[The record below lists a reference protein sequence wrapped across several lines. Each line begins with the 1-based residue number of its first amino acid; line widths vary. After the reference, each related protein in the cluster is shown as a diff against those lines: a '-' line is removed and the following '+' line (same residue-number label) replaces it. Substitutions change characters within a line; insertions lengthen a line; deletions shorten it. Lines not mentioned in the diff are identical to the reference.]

1 MKMLKSDF
9 TSAVQGTSVQQTLH
23 PSMRV
28 RALLQQT
35 FTALSTLATVR
46 LSLVMVMNMWLWA
59 EVWQECCLIQQCHL
73 LVMRSSMRLCTV
85 LSSLVKHRKGHRIT
99 VDIVT
104 ISVLIIY
111 FHRSKSTFASKLV
124 HTLHMYDL
132 NSNGS
137 YYRLIT
143 GFVQYNCL
151 CWWWAN

>member
-1 MKMLKSDF
+1 
-9 TSAVQGTSVQQTLH
+9 
-23 PSMRV
+23 
-28 RALLQQT
+28 
-35 FTALSTLATVR
+35 
-46 LSLVMVMNMWLWA
+46 
-59 EVWQECCLIQQCHL
+59 
-73 LVMRSSMRLCTV
+73 MRLCTV

-104 ISVLIIY
+104 IIICTHY
-111 FHRSKSTFASKLV
+111 LFIFIINISKSTFACKLV

-151 CWWWAN
+151 CW